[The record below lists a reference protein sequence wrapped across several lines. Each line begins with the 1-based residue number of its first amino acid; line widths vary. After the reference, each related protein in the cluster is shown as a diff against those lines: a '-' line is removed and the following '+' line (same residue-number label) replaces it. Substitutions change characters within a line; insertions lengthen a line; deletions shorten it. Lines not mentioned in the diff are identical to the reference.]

1 MSPSPSLPLQEPNTQ
16 IKFFKRGTILQNKE
30 EVHLKAFYIKK
41 GLVRSYTIDSKG
53 KQHIF
58 MFALE
63 EWIIGDIEAYQYNHP
78 TELFIDCLE
87 DTELIILKIDHLNGD
102 QLSHDQLKKNLHL
115 LGRRVGL
122 LQRRVLMLM
131 SATASERYALFLKDY
146 PYLPNR
152 IPQYMIAS
160 YLGITPEA
168 LSKIRSKKT

>member
-1 MSPSPSLPLQEPNTQ
+1 MSHSDFLLVDDPSAQKTL
-16 IKFFKRGTILQNKE
+16 FKKGTVLQNKGD
-30 EVHLKAFYIKK
+30 VHLKAFYIKK

-53 KQHIF
+53 KQHVF
-58 MFALE
+58 MFAPE
-63 EWIIGDIEAYQYNHP
+63 EWIIGDIEAYQYEHP

-87 DTELIILKIDHLNGD
+87 DTELIKLKIDHLDQD
-102 QLSHDQLKKNLHL
+102 QLSHDQLKKNLRL

-131 SATASERYALFLKDY
+131 SATAGERYALFLKDY
-146 PYLPNR
+146 PLLLNR

-168 LSKIRSKKT
+168 LSKIRSQKT

>member
-1 MSPSPSLPLQEPNTQ
+1 M
-16 IKFFKRGTILQNKE
+16 FRG
-30 EVHLKAFYIKK
+30 Y
-41 GLVRSYTIDSKG
+41 GIDK
-53 KQHIF
+53 
-58 MFALE
+58 
-63 EWIIGDIEAYQYNHP
+63 
-78 TELFIDCLE
+78 
-87 DTELIILKIDHLNGD
+87 LKIDHLNGD

-146 PYLPNR
+146 PDLPNR

-168 LSKIRSKKT
+168 LSKIRSQKT

>member
-1 MSPSPSLPLQEPNTQ
+1 MSHSDFLLVDDPSAQKTL
-16 IKFFKRGTILQNKE
+16 FKKGTVLQNKGD
-30 EVHLKAFYIKK
+30 VHLKAFYIKK

-53 KQHIF
+53 KQHVF
-58 MFALE
+58 MFAPE
-63 EWIIGDIEAYQYNHP
+63 EWIIGDIEAYQYEHP

-87 DTELIILKIDHLNGD
+87 DTELIKLKIDHLDQD
-102 QLSHDQLKKNLHL
+102 QLSHEQLKKNLRL

-146 PYLPNR
+146 PLLPNR

-168 LSKIRSKKT
+168 LSKIRSQKT

>member
-1 MSPSPSLPLQEPNTQ
+1 MSPSPFLPLQDLNAQ
-16 IKFFKRGTILQNKE
+16 IKLFKKGTILQNKG

-53 KQHIF
+53 KQHVF
-58 MFALE
+58 MFAPE
-63 EWIIGDIEAYQYNHP
+63 EWIIGDIEAYQYEHP

-87 DTELIILKIDHLNGD
+87 DTELIKLKIDHLDQD
-102 QLSHDQLKKNLHL
+102 QLNHEQLKKNLRL

-146 PYLPNR
+146 PLLPNR

-168 LSKIRSKKT
+168 LSKIRSQKT

>member
-1 MSPSPSLPLQEPNTQ
+1 MSPSPSLPLQDPNTQ
-16 IKFFKRGTILQNKE
+16 IKFFKKGTILQNKG

-87 DTELIILKIDHLNGD
+87 DTELIKLKIDHLDQD

-168 LSKIRSKKT
+168 LSKIRSQKT

>member
-1 MSPSPSLPLQEPNTQ
+1 MSHSDFLLVDDPSAQKTL
-16 IKFFKRGTILQNKE
+16 FKKGTVLQNKGD
-30 EVHLKAFYIKK
+30 VHLKAFYIKK

-53 KQHIF
+53 KQHVF
-58 MFALE
+58 MFAPE
-63 EWIIGDIEAYQYNHP
+63 EWIIGDIEAYQYEHP

-87 DTELIILKIDHLNGD
+87 DTELIKLKIDHLDHD
-102 QLSHDQLKKNLHL
+102 QLSHDQLKKNLRL

-131 SATASERYALFLKDY
+131 SATAGERYALFLKDY
-146 PYLPNR
+146 PLLPNR

-168 LSKIRSKKT
+168 LSKIRGQKT

>member
-1 MSPSPSLPLQEPNTQ
+1 MSHSDFLLVDDPSAQKTL
-16 IKFFKRGTILQNKE
+16 FKKGTVLQNKGD
-30 EVHLKAFYIKK
+30 VHLKAFYIKK

-53 KQHIF
+53 KQHVF
-58 MFALE
+58 MFAPE
-63 EWIIGDIEAYQYNHP
+63 EWIIGDIEAYQYEHP

-87 DTELIILKIDHLNGD
+87 DTELIKLKIDHLDQD
-102 QLSHDQLKKNLHL
+102 QLNHEQLKKNLRL

-146 PYLPNR
+146 PLLPNR

-168 LSKIRSKKT
+168 LSKIRSQKT